1 MKASLARNRRR
12 EYWAEKPQRFA
23 RIIEMFLNRGDH
35 LYLWHFQLV
44 RPINFPFYLSQFEL
58 NTLYVVTVVVA
69 AV

>member
-1 MKASLARNRRR
+1 MARNRGR

-23 RIIEMFLNRGDH
+23 RIIEIMFLNRGDH

-44 RPINFPFYLSQFEL
+44 RPINSFYLSQFEL
-58 NTLYVVTVVVA
+58 NILYVVTVVVVA

>member
-1 MKASLARNRRR
+1 MARNRGR

-23 RIIEMFLNRGDH
+23 RIIEIMFLNRGDH

-44 RPINFPFYLSQFEL
+44 RPTNSPFYLSQFEL
-58 NTLYVVTVVVA
+58 NILYVVTVLVVA